1 MEHLPEQYS
10 VEVIKNGQRWRSTP
24 RCRAQRSAEHE
35 VLAPVENVISYLL
48 GYPLKESYTG

>member
-48 GYPLKESYTG
+48 GYPLK